1 VDKPAGITS
10 HDVVARVRRTL
21 RIRPVGH
28 SGTLDPFATGLVI
41 VVAGKATR
49 LVRFLDPLRKSYRA
63 TARLGVRTDTEDATG
78 RVVGRV
84 ETAAWPGLQE
94 VEAAIAG
101 LTGTIEQVPP
111 AFSAKRVGGRR
122 SHDLARR
129 GQAVELRPVTVVV
142 DRLAVLRYEP
152 PDLEFEAQVAS
163 GTYIRSLARDLGE
176 LLGVGA
182 HLTALRREAIGSFR
196 VADAV
201 PLDAVGPA
209 TALLSP
215 SALLK
220 HIPAVEVDAAEA
232 EDVAHGRAVRR
243 PGASGVARLERGGS
257 LLAVGE
263 GRVEGWQPIV
273 VLEGR

>member
-1 VDKPAGITS
+1 MDKPAGITS

-63 TARLGVRTDTEDATG
+63 RARLGVRTDTEDATG

-84 ETAAWPGLQE
+84 ERAAWPGLQE
-94 VEAAIAG
+94 VEAAIAR

-152 PDLEFEAQVAS
+152 PDLEFEARVGS
-163 GTYIRSLARDLGE
+163 GTYLRSLARDLGE

-215 SALLK
+215 SALLG
-220 HIPAVEVDAAEA
+220 HIPAVEVDDSEA
-232 EDVAHGRAVRR
+232 EDLSHGRAVRR
-243 PGASGVARLERGGS
+243 PGASGLARLERDGG

-263 GRVEGWQPIV
+263 GRLEGWQPIV